1 MGMDAAA
8 LCASIAPLVEP
19 LGLSLHDL
27 ELGKG
32 LVRVTVLKEQGVSLE
47 DLTAANHAI
56 SAYLDEHEP
65 MSGRYTLE
73 VTSPGVERKLRNPGH
88 FAAALGEMVRIKT
101 TPEASTERRV
111 EGVLEAADADSICL
125 MLDHGERVTLRYDQI
140 DRARTVYSWGPQPK
154 PSPSRG
160 IGSKDKRAK
169 TASVPERMTTS

>member
-47 DLTAANHAI
+47 DLT
-56 SAYLDEHEP
+56 
-65 MSGRYTLE
+65 E